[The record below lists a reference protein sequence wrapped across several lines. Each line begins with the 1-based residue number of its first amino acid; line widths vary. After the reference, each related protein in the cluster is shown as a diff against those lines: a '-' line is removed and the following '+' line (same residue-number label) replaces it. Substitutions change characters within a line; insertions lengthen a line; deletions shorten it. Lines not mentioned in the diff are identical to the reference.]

1 VCVCVF
7 SLRQE
12 SPDMILGD
20 KPLIPEVVLSHTS
33 TGEPQNLVEAL
44 DNKNWTLMNNKTW
57 HLVPYEQGKN
67 IIDCKWV
74 YKIKKKTDGS
84 IDRYKVHLDAKCFKQ
99 SYDMDYE
106 NTFSLVVKVAT
117 IRLVLS
123 VVVSRGCNLRQLDV

>member
-1 VCVCVF
+1 
-7 SLRQE
+7 
-12 SPDMILGD
+12 
-20 KPLIPEVVLSHTS
+20 
-33 TGEPQNLVEAL
+33 
-44 DNKNWTLMNNKTW
+44 LMNNKTW

-84 IDRYKVHLDAKCFKQ
+84 IDRYKVHLDATCFKQ